1 MRPGLA
7 SRSVFLL
14 DVLLLVVLIHIGT
27 GSLHLRIFG
36 DRLLKMELP
45 ISGLGLLFQL
55 GHLLERLVCTALC
68 VVLVVADNGL
78 CGNLCLMG
86 GFHAGV
92 FLLYLM
98 DFAVNAGGKSIADL
112 TDGLVCL
119 KLQFALSLG
128 DFQLVFKVEAGFAF
142 TGFLVKDALFFQHL
156 LGGQLLT
163 GGIQTLMRLLRFSL
177 QPFNPPGSWG
187 IAVKVRHL
195 CEGFRRSF
203 QNGLSINLPFSARP
217 ADLAGDSGIGKC
229 FSVVNGMGAVCLSV
243 QSVRCG
249 IIADGQITR
258 LVLLHRICGLCFG
271 LSLTLCVFQLIRTKL
286 PPLPDL
292 FGQIAGFCV
301 MWRDK
306 LGIFKALRHL
316 FRSAFREVFFHSAV
330 SGHPQ
335 DNPVFGLQFIMRH
348 QISPPIRASASSL
361 YSGFNSIPT

>member
-45 ISGLGLLFQL
+45 VSSLGLLFQL
-55 GHLLERLVCTALC
+55 GHLFERLVCTALC
-68 VVLVVADNGL
+68 MMLVMADNGL
-78 CGNLCLMG
+78 GGNLRLMG
-86 GFHAGV
+86 SFHAGV
-92 FLLYLM
+92 FLLHLM
-98 DFAVNAGGKSIADL
+98 DFSVNARGKSIADL

-128 DFQLVFKVEAGFAF
+128 DFHLVFKVEPGFAF
-142 TGFLVKDALFFQHL
+142 AGFLVKDALFFQNL
-156 LGGQLLT
+156 LSGQFLT
-163 GGIQTLMRLLRFSL
+163 GGIQTLMRLLGFVL
-177 QPFNPPGSWG
+177 QTLDSPGSWG

-195 CEGFRRSF
+195 CGGFRRSF
-203 QNGLSINLPFSARP
+203 QNGLSINLPLGTRS
-217 ADLAGDSGIGKC
+217 ADLTGNSGIGKC
-229 FSVVNGMGAVCLSV
+229 FSVVNGMGAVCLRV

-258 LVLLHRICGLCFG
+258 LVLLRCICGLCCS
-271 LSLTLCVFQLIRTKL
+271 LSLTPCVFQLIRVEL

-292 FGQIAGFCV
+292 FGYITGLCV
-301 MWRDK
+301 MRRDK
-306 LGIFKALRHL
+306 LGIFKAIRHL

-361 YSGFNSIPT
+361 YSGFNSIPI

>member
-27 GSLHLRIFG
+27 GSLHLRVFG
-36 DRLLKMELP
+36 NRLLKMELP
-45 ISGLGLLFQL
+45 VSGLGLLLQL
-55 GHLLERLVCTALC
+55 GHLLERLVCTAFC
-68 VVLVVADNGL
+68 VMLVVADNGL
-78 CGNLCLMG
+78 GGNLRLMG

-98 DFAVNAGGKSIADL
+98 DFAVDARGKRIADL

-128 DFQLVFKVEAGFAF
+128 DFHLVFKVEAGFAF

-156 LGGQLLT
+156 LGRQLLT
-163 GGIQTLMRLLRFSL
+163 SGIQTLMRLLRFSL
-177 QPFNPPGSWG
+177 QPFNPSGSWG
-187 IAVKVRHL
+187 IAVKVWHL
-195 CEGFRRSF
+195 CGGFRRSF
-203 QNGLSINLPFSARP
+203 QNGFAVNLPSGTRS
-217 ADLAGDSGIGKC
+217 ADLTGNSGIGKC
-229 FSVVNGMGAVCLSV
+229 FSVVNRMGAVCLRV
-243 QSVRCG
+243 QRCG

-258 LVLLHRICGLCFG
+258 LVLLRRICGLCFG

-301 MWRDK
+301 MRRDK

>member
-1 MRPGLA
+1 MLNRIKVKVVLIVVVRALVVIQIRLQLRLHLTILRLRAGHGIVLTEVGSGDDRRSGRGEHCRAGANPSRQQDQNHQASSQPSKDLFVLGDKVLDLIRRFLSDGFSGGLGGGGGRLRPGLA

-27 GSLHLRIFG
+27 GSLHLRVFG

-45 ISGLGLLFQL
+45 ISGLGLLLQL

-68 VVLVVADNGL
+68 VMLVVADNGL
-78 CGNLCLMG
+78 GGNLCLMG
-86 GFHAGV
+86 GFHTGV
-92 FLLYLM
+92 FLLNLM
-98 DFAVNAGGKSIADL
+98 DFAVNARGKSIADL

-229 FSVVNGMGAVCLSV
+229 FSVVNGMGAVCLRV

-249 IIADGQITR
+249 IIADG
-258 LVLLHRICGLCFG
+258 
-271 LSLTLCVFQLIRTKL
+271 
-286 PPLPDL
+286 
-292 FGQIAGFCV
+292 
-301 MWRDK
+301 
-306 LGIFKALRHL
+306 
-316 FRSAFREVFFHSAV
+316 
-330 SGHPQ
+330 
-335 DNPVFGLQFIMRH
+335 
-348 QISPPIRASASSL
+348 
-361 YSGFNSIPT
+361 